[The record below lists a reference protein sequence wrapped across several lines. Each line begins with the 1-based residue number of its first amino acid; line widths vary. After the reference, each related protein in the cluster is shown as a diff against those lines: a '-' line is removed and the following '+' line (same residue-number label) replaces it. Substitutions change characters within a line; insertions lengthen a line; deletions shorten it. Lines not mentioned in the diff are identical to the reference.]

1 MTGFVQAGRCRVEMY
16 CTACGAKLPPD
27 VGWCPRCGTR
37 VLSLPGSQSGD
48 TVAPDA
54 PRRRRRFV
62 LIALLLAF
70 ASFGASAAIFV
81 DHDAHGATPPP
92 DRAVPS
98 APPTPAPS
106 SPQGPGDGDG
116 DQDFSKVFGDVS
128 SGVVRIRATTCDG
141 SGAGSGFLITGH
153 RVATAAHVVD
163 GAVAVAVQSGDETS
177 SARVSGID
185 ARHDLAI
192 LDLDRPAG
200 GHLFSLAAHD
210 PEPGTRVA
218 AVGYPLDRPLSIN
231 VGSVS
236 GLHRDIQTDET
247 GAIEGLL
254 QTDVAVNPGN
264 SGGPLLNL
272 DGQVVGVV
280 SAKRTDAQGISY
292 AVEASTATP
301 RLSNPANMDQP
312 AAGTCD
318 RPLGP
323 EAPKAAGLPDHD
335 SLAAEAARTFA
346 TYFAGINAGDYEAAW
361 HQFSPRLRGRVPLD
375 EFSHGVSTSYDFAFD
390 VRHATISTSRAE
402 VWLKFISVQAPEF
415 GADGEDCTV
424 WSLDYVLIT
433 DASGM
438 YRIDQARGHGGTD
451 GHTPCS

>member
-1 MTGFVQAGRCRVEMY
+1 
-16 CTACGAKLPPD
+16 
-27 VGWCPRCGTR
+27 
-37 VLSLPGSQSGD
+37 
-48 TVAPDA
+48 
-54 PRRRRRFV
+54 
-62 LIALLLAF
+62 
-70 ASFGASAAIFV
+70 
-81 DHDAHGATPPP
+81 
-92 DRAVPS
+92 
-98 APPTPAPS
+98 
-106 SPQGPGDGDG
+106 
-116 DQDFSKVFGDVS
+116 VFEVVS
-128 SGVVRIRATTCDG
+128 SGVVRIRATTCDR
-141 SGAGSGFLITGH
+141 SGAGSGFLIAGDQ
-153 RVATAAHVVD
+153 VATAAHVVD

-192 LDLDRPAG
+192 LDLDRPVD

-218 AVGYPLDRPLSIN
+218 AMGYPLDGPLSIN

-264 SGGPLLNL
+264 SGGPLVDSN
-272 DGQVVGVV
+272 GRVVGVV
-280 SAKRTDAQGISY
+280 SAKRTDAQGMSY

-301 RLSNPANMDQP
+301 HLSNPANMDQP

-318 RPLGP
+318 LPLGP
-323 EAPKAAGLPDHD
+323 EDPDAAGLPDD
-335 SLAAEAARTFA
+335 DRLVEGVARTFA
-346 TYFAGINAGDYEAAW
+346 TYFDGINNGDYQAAW
-361 HQFSPRLRGRVPLD
+361 HQLSPRLQDRVSLNR
-375 EFSHGVSTSYDFAFD
+375 FSDGVSTSYDFAFD
-390 VRHATISTSRAE
+390 VRDATISTSRAE

-415 GADGEDCTV
+415 GPDRREDCTV

-433 DASGM
+433 DASGR
-438 YRIDQARGHGGTD
+438 YWIDQARGHGSTD